1 MKAYNYI
8 IAFLLVLLTCNV
20 SFAQV
25 KVYPGL
31 VFGSE
36 IERPGIVLGGE
47 FFVSE
52 KVSIAPDFIYY
63 FIDKES
69 QVFSSSKIEV
79 KTKLWELNG
88 NMHYYFVN
96 KSNISFY
103 GLGGLNY
110 SHAGVKYKETDTD
123 TGQTETEFD
132 VSDGEVGINLG
143 AGANFPVGRNFTPFA
158 EIKYVAASTDQL
170 VVGAGLKFDIQ

>member
-1 MKAYNYI
+1 
-8 IAFLLVLLTCNV
+8 V

-25 KVYPGL
+25 KVYPGV

-110 SHAGVKYKETDTD
+110 SHAGVTYKETDTD

-132 VSDGEVGINLG
+132 MSDGEVGINLG
-143 AGANFPVGRNFTPFA
+143 VGANFPVGRNFTPFT

-170 VVGAGLKFDIQ
+170 VIGAGLKFDIQ

>member
-8 IAFLLVLLTCNV
+8 FAFLLLLACNA
-20 SFAQV
+20 SFGQV

-31 VFGSE
+31 VYGSE
-36 IERPGIVLGGE
+36 IEKPGITLGGE

-52 KVSIAPDFIYY
+52 RISITPDFIYY
-63 FIDKES
+63 LIGKES
-69 QVFSSSKIEV
+69 MVLPGSKIEI

-96 KSNISFY
+96 KPNIGFY

-110 SHAGVKYKETDTD
+110 SHVGLKYKETDTD
-123 TGQTETEFD
+123 TGQVETEFD
-132 VSDGEVGINLG
+132 VSDGEIGLNLG
-143 AGANFPVGRNFTPFA
+143 IGANFPVGRNFTPFA
-158 EIKYVAASTDQL
+158 EMKYVAASTDQL
-170 VVGAGLKFDIQ
+170 VVGGGVKFDLK